1 VNAKVVNIG
10 AYDLVLGMDWP
21 EQFQPMT
28 CDWLEKWLE
37 FRNRGKLIR
46 LQGILPSESKELQE
60 ISVEQLLKW
69 DKENKLWATVLL
81 EPSSK
86 PDSLTD
92 SYMLQGIPA

>member
-1 VNAKVVNIG
+1 VNAKVVNIE
-10 AYDLVLGMDWP
+10 AYDLVLGMDWL

-37 FRNRGKLIR
+37 FRHKGKLIR

-60 ISVEQLLKW
+60 ISMEQLLKW
-69 DKENKLWATVLL
+69 DKENELWDAVLL

-86 PDSLTD
+86 PGSLTD
-92 SYMLQGIPA
+92 SYML